1 MCVEAMPRNAYC
13 LALIAAYLDED
24 HFSPRF
30 SCRSLAKQADWW
42 PGTTSTALVHLH
54 AHGSF
59 VISGKTPDLF
69 KHTVD
74 VPVVLVVRVKDGS
87 EISAHVG
94 PAFAP
99 SSVVDR
105 SVSAFL
111 LPAAITAILFLP
123 RVALAAGWTHNL
135 HERLGP

>member
-1 MCVEAMPRNAYC
+1 MAVTAGTA
-13 LALIAAYLDED
+13 
-24 HFSPRF
+24 FSP
-30 SCRSLAKQADWW
+30 
-42 PGTTSTALVHLH
+42 LH
-54 AHGSF
+54 VQGSF
-59 VISGKTPDLF
+59 VISDKTPDLF
-69 KHTVD
+69 EYTVD

-87 EISAHVG
+87 EIGAHVG

-111 LPAAITAILFLP
+111 PPAAITAILFLP

-135 HERLGP
+135 HERLGT